1 MFTSLKTFIDLRLG
15 EGLIFDEL
23 IDESNFYLKTNYQ
36 HFDRLIG
43 FLKADPDLRLNFLD
57 HIFVLPGES
66 PIFIA
71 PPPAPVLSIVYQLK
85 SLKLPYQASL
95 VVDVLPGQEI
105 IPSIAKHFLG
115 ARWLEEDIGD
125 EYMLTIQDQT

>member
-1 MFTSLKTFIDLRLG
+1 MFTSLKNFIDLRLG
-15 EGLIFDEL
+15 SGLILDEL
-23 IDESNFYLKTNYQ
+23 IDDNNFYLKTNYQ

-57 HIFVLPGES
+57 HIFVVPGES
-66 PIFIA
+66 PIFFHQTS
-71 PPPAPVLSIVYQLK
+71 PSTLSIVYQLK

-95 VVDVLPGQEI
+95 VIEVLPGQDS

-115 ARWLEEDIGD
+115 ARWLEEDISQ
-125 EYMLTIQDQT
+125 EYMLSIQDQT